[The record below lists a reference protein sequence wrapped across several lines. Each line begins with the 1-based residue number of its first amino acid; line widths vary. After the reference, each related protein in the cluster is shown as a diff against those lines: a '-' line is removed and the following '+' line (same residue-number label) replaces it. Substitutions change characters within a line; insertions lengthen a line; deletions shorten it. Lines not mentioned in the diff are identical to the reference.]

1 MLCCVLLA
9 MRNERVSKERE
20 RERDGVRERI
30 NKKQSELERGF
41 GVE

>member
-1 MLCCVLLA
+1 ML
-9 MRNERVSKERE
+9 RTISNEKRESEQRERE
-20 RERDGVRERI
+20 RERERI

>member
-1 MLCCVLLA
+1 
-9 MRNERVSKERE
+9 MRNERVSKGRERVRE
-20 RERDGVRERI
+20 RERERI